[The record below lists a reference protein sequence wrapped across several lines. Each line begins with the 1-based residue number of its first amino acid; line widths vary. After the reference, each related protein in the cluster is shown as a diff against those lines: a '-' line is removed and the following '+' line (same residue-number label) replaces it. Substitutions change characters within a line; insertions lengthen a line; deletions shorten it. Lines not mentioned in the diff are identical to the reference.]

1 MPCFLNSASIHLNIR
16 LMWACCIHYTPLS
29 STMPPFLGDVL
40 YTDERRPR
48 DYKQVMKWNKWLLWH
63 YSSSSLKFCIS
74 FLWKKG
80 IPPIFKK
87 KHFFQLFWAIV
98 KRNLNSRTTTCK
110 EMRAWDNLTKWN
122 GSTRF
127 TIYFPTLYSNHCT
140 LPIPIQQT
148 FSYAKIIWN
157 FFDSCVFM
165 QNINKTIFFILQTI
179 MCSACWWGRYER

>member
-1 MPCFLNSASIHLNIR
+1 MSFIQMSEDPETI
-16 LMWACCIHYTPLS
+16 
-29 STMPPFLGDVL
+29 
-40 YTDERRPR
+40 
-48 DYKQVMKWNKWLLWH
+48 NKWWSETNGCCDIIVPPA
-63 YSSSSLKFCIS
+63 SSFA
-74 FLWKKG
+74 FRFYEKG

-127 TIYFPTLYSNHCT
+127 TIYFPTLDSNHCCT

-165 QNINKTIFFILQTI
+165 QNIKKTIFFFILQTI

>member
-1 MPCFLNSASIHLNIR
+1 MSFIQMSEDPETI
-16 LMWACCIHYTPLS
+16 
-29 STMPPFLGDVL
+29 
-40 YTDERRPR
+40 
-48 DYKQVMKWNKWLLWH
+48 NKWWSETNGCCDIIVPPA
-63 YSSSSLKFCIS
+63 SSFAFRFFEKGKRCIP
-74 FLWKKG
+74 L
-80 IPPIFKK
+80 IFKK

-165 QNINKTIFFILQTI
+165 QNINKTIFFLILQTI